1 MTGRTD
7 PGRLLLVCC
16 AISFACFTCA
26 YLRIPVLPLYA
37 ASLGADAARIG
48 LINAS
53 FMLTAGLLS
62 IPSGLA
68 SDRVGRRLPILSGLF
83 ILGGSSLLLYVCT
96 TSLQMALVYLLFGVG
111 LAAVAPNLMSFVADI
126 TPVTHLGRAYG
137 WYTMALYAGMT
148 LGPAAGGFLGRV
160 LGLRQVFLV
169 AGLLLLALFAFTW
182 LWLPK
187 AASVT
192 RPERRKTGILRE
204 LAGLRH
210 NRRYLACL
218 VATLGSCA
226 GFGTFISFLPL
237 HAREL
242 GLNSGHIGIVFAAQA
257 LANSLCRLPFGRL
270 GDRVE
275 DRSVLVIYGLILFS
289 ITIAV
294 TGLCGGL
301 FSLVLS
307 ASVLGVGMGIAFT
320 AIGALIAEVIPTAQ
334 RGLAMGGYNSCIY
347 FGMMLG
353 AAGMGLV
360 VREAGYGAGFLANG
374 AFGLVVTGVFF
385 FLSRKRQ

>member
-1 MTGRTD
+1 VTGRTD
-7 PGRLLLVCC
+7 PARLLLVCC
-16 AISFACFTCA
+16 AISFSCFTCA

-37 ASLGADAARIG
+37 ASLGADATRIG

-53 FMLTAGLLS
+53 FMLSAGLLS
-62 IPSGLA
+62 IPSGLV
-68 SDRVGRRLPILSGLF
+68 SDRVGRRAPILTGLF
-83 ILGGSSLLLYVCT
+83 LLGSSSLLLYVCT
-96 TSLQMALVYLLFGVG
+96 TSPQLALVYLLFGVG

-169 AGLLLLALFAFTW
+169 AGLLLLALFCFTW
-182 LWLPK
+182 LFLPGT
-187 AASVT
+187 APVT
-192 RPERRKTGILRE
+192 RPMRQEAGILRE

-242 GLNSGHIGIVFAAQA
+242 GLNSGHTGLVFAAQA

-270 GDRVE
+270 GDRVG
-275 DRSVLVIYGLILFS
+275 DRSVLVIGGLILFS
-289 ITIAV
+289 ATIAV
-294 TGLCGGL
+294 TGLCAGL
-301 FSLVLS
+301 SSLVIC
-307 ASVLGVGMGIAFT
+307 AAVLGVGMGIAFT
-320 AIGALIAEVIPTAQ
+320 AIGALIAEVVPTAQ
-334 RGLAMGGYNSCIY
+334 RGVAMGGYNSCIY

-353 AAGMGLV
+353 AAGVGLV
-360 VREAGYGAGFLANG
+360 IREAGYAAGFLANG
-374 AFGLVVTGVFF
+374 ALGAVVTGVFWW
-385 FLSRKRQ
+385 LCRIRT